1 MTLIPQLLR
10 RPLRWPMT
18 FAALNHPNFRLWFIG
33 QMISLVGTWMQTTAQ
48 GYLVYELTKSPV
60 FLGYVG
66 FAGGIPAW
74 FFTLY
79 GGVIA
84 DRVSRRNL
92 IIITQSSMMI
102 LAFILAGLVFTGLVQ
117 PWHIIALA
125 FLLGIANAFD
135 APARQAFVVELVGR
149 EDLANA
155 IALNSTL
162 FNGGAL
168 IGPAAAGLVYAWV
181 GSAWC
186 FTINGLTF
194 LGVIIALALMHFER
208 PKNAFGRLS
217 AASQIREGLGYLKS
231 HRMVQALMLNMVMIC
246 LFGLSLVTLLPAWA
260 VDILGGDVKTNGA
273 LLSARGGGALI
284 GALMIAALSR
294 YNIKGKIWT
303 VGSFVMPAT
312 ILVFAVARWL
322 PFSLVA
328 IAIFGWSFMV
338 QANTSNALIQAEVPD
353 ELRGRVMSLYTLTF
367 MGGMPLGSLFAG
379 AAADWFGEPI
389 TIQVSAIILLLFAAA
404 IWWRVPKMRRVT

>member
-1 MTLIPQLLR
+1 
-10 RPLRWPMT
+10 MT
-18 FAALNHPNFRLWFIG
+18 FAALNHPNFRLWFLG

-48 GYLVYELTKSPV
+48 GYLVYELTQSPA

-66 FAGGIPAW
+66 FAAGLPSW

-79 GGVIA
+79 GGVVA
-84 DRVSRRNL
+84 DRFSRRNL

-102 LAFILAGLVFTGLVQ
+102 LAFILAGLVFAGLVQ
-117 PWHIIALA
+117 PWHIIVLA
-125 FLLGIANAFD
+125 FMLGIANAFD

-149 EDLANA
+149 EDLSNA

-168 IGPAAAGLVYAWV
+168 IGPAVAGIVYAWV

-194 LGVIIALALMHFER
+194 VGVITALVLMRIVR
-208 PKNAFGRLS
+208 PKNAARRLS
-217 AASQIREGLGYLKS
+217 AASQIGEGLDYLKS
-231 HRMVQALMLNMVMIC
+231 HRRVQALMLNMAMIC

-294 YNIKGKIWT
+294 YHVKGKIWT
-303 VGSFVMPAT
+303 AGSFVMPAS
-312 ILVFAVARWL
+312 ILLFAGVRWL
-322 PFSLVA
+322 PLSLVA
-328 IAIFGWSFMV
+328 IAFFGWSFMV
-338 QANTSNALIQAEVPD
+338 QANTSNALIQDEVPD
-353 ELRGRVMSLYTLTF
+353 ELRGRVMSLFTLTF
-367 MGGMPLGSLFAG
+367 MGGMPIGSLLAG
-379 AAADWFGEPI
+379 AAATRFGAPVTVQI
-389 TIQVSAIILLLFAAA
+389 SAVVLLLFAVAV
-404 IWWRVPKMRRVT
+404 WWRVPKLRKIA

>member
-79 GGVIA
+79 GGLIA

-102 LAFILAGLVFTGLVQ
+102 LAFVLAGLVFTGLVQ

-135 APARQAFVVELVGR
+135 APARQSFVVELVGR
-149 EDLANA
+149 EDLSNA

-194 LGVIIALALMHFER
+194 LGVITALALMHINR
-208 PKNAFGRLS
+208 PKNHASRLS
-217 AASQIREGLGYLKS
+217 AGKQIREGLGYVKS

-294 YNIKGKIWT
+294 YNVKGKLWT
-303 VGSFVMPAT
+303 AGSFIMPAA
-312 ILVFAVARWL
+312 ILAFADARWL
-322 PFSLVA
+322 PLSLAV
-328 IAIFGWSFMV
+328 IGVFGWSFMV

-367 MGGMPLGSLFAG
+367 MGGMPIGSLLAG
-379 AAADWFGEPI
+379 MAADWIGEPL
-389 TIQVSAIILLLFAAA
+389 TIQISAVILLLFAIA
-404 IWWRVPKMRRVT
+404 IWWQVPKMRKVA

>member
-1 MTLIPQLLR
+1 
-10 RPLRWPMT
+10 MT
-18 FAALNHPNFRLWFIG
+18 FAALNHRNFRLWFIG
-33 QMISLVGTWMQTTAQ
+33 QMISLVGTWMQMTAQ

-79 GGVIA
+79 GGVVA
-84 DRVSRRNL
+84 DRVSRRNM
-92 IIITQSSMMI
+92 IIITQTSMML

-117 PWHIIALA
+117 PWHIIVLA
-125 FLLGIANAFD
+125 FFLGISNAFD

-149 EDLANA
+149 DDLSNA

-162 FNGGAL
+162 FNAGAL
-168 IGPAAAGLVYAWV
+168 IGPAVAGLVYAWV

-194 LGVIIALALMHFER
+194 LGVIVALLMMHIER
-208 PKNAFGRLS
+208 PKNVYRRLS

-231 HRMVQALMLNMVMIC
+231 RRMVQALMLNMLMIC

-260 VDILGGDVKTNGA
+260 VDVLGGDVRTNGA
-273 LLSARGGGALI
+273 LLSARGGGALV
-284 GALMIAALSR
+284 GALMIAALSH

-303 VGSFVMPAT
+303 VGSFVMPAS
-312 ILVFAVARWL
+312 ILIFAMVRWL
-322 PFSLVA
+322 PLSLAA
-328 IAIFGWSFMV
+328 IAFFGWSFMV

-353 ELRGRVMSLYTLTF
+353 ELRGRVMSLFTLTF
-367 MGGMPLGSLFAG
+367 MGGMPLGSLLAG
-379 AAADWFGEPI
+379 ASANWIGEPI
-389 TIQVSAIILLLFAAA
+389 TIQTSAIILFLFAAA
-404 IWWRVPKMRRVT
+404 IWWRVPKMRRVP